1 MKKSIFSNMKMAT
14 SGFSIAHIIISPI
27 TRKAK
32 VRLRSFMLLVMLA
45 FPMMLSATLY
55 LPAIPSNAT
64 LAKRFEKSTEM
75 AFRVKVG
82 TTFLPSGA
90 LIAYINNEIRGAQT
104 ASVLFPPTGELIYKI
119 LIFNDKDL
127 GDSISFKYY
136 DIFSEKI
143 YEIKEKIEFK
153 PDQVPNYANPVIF
166 NAFRKPV

>member
-1 MKKSIFSNMKMAT
+1 MKKSIFSNLKMAS
-14 SGFSIAHIIISPI
+14 SGFSVAHIIILSFAHI
-27 TRKAK
+27 VKA
-32 VRLRSFMLLVMLA
+32 RLRSFMLLAMLA
-45 FPMMLSATLY
+45 FPLMLSATLY

-82 TTFLPSGA
+82 STFLPSGA

-104 ASVLFPPTGELIYKI
+104 ASVLFPPTGELIYKV
-119 LIFNDKDL
+119 LIFNDAES

-143 YEIKEKIEFK
+143 YE
-153 PDQVPNYANPVIF
+153 
-166 NAFRKPV
+166 